1 MGLVRLAIARPVTAL
16 MLLVSLVLLGA
27 IAITRIPL
35 AFLPEVDVPI
45 IAIEVSSPDSSP
57 RQVERDIIAPIE
69 DALATLSGVK
79 SMQSAA
85 TADSAQITLEFD
97 WGQSLD
103 IVRMQVRE
111 KLDTV
116 RPNLPSRV
124 RHVGVSSFSTTD
136 IPVVEARISA
146 KGVDLSQSY
155 PLLEARVLAPLRRLP
170 GVARVE
176 INGVLPR
183 QVFVDLVHDRIEA
196 HHIEINALVRRLQGA
211 SAEVVLGRVQDGEQR
226 LTVRGLGTMT
236 SLEDLR
242 RLPLGIEGLRLQ
254 DIAELTYQEPPIG
267 HGRHL
272 GGRQAIGLSVYKE
285 STANTVDVVD
295 LVMSTIATDI
305 DNDPRLEG
313 VSVFVWEDQ
322 AQHIRAGIKGLQRAG
337 LIGALMAIVCLYAF
351 LRRIDS
357 TIIVALSIPFSV
369 IVACGAL
376 YFLGKSLN
384 LLSMMGLMLGIGM
397 LVDNAIVVL
406 ESIDRQRDTETDP
419 RVAALQGAKA
429 VTAAVT
435 SATATTLIVF
445 LPLVL
450 GGATELTVWLKE
462 VGLTISLALVCS
474 LLSSLTLIPLVSTRL
489 LRARPTRVGPRAPSR
504 TASAYARTLVW
515 TFAHPRWSALLL
527 IGTLAAG
534 IAPLA
539 AGQVPTQPFSA
550 RVNERLELR
559 YEFAD
564 FHYKSQAEAVVEK
577 VEAYLFA
584 EAEALQI
591 DEIYSYFGENT
602 AATSIV
608 LTRRDLDDEAV
619 RALRSTIREGLP
631 ATPGVTVRFWEDADA
646 GGDSTYFS
654 VQLYG
659 RDVETL
665 EALTQRSAAAVGSI
679 RGIEDVSSS
688 FQHGQDEIEVVID
701 RERAV
706 RRGITPQD
714 AAEAFGFTLGGMPL
728 PRFRDGTREVDT
740 SLALRIED
748 RASLSDLQGISFPV
762 SEGASVRLGEI
773 AKFSKVSTAH
783 TIERENRRTNA
794 WVRATYEGED
804 WDAAR
809 EEIAA
814 AMNGLSLP
822 SGYQWSW
829 DKRTL
834 ARDAQGEQML
844 INFVLAIALV
854 YIVLASQFE
863 SLAQPLA
870 IVLAI
875 AFAVPGAAVA
885 LLVTGTPLNLMAQ
898 IGLLILMGIVV
909 NNGVVLLDRV
919 NQLRAT
925 GMDAQPAF
933 IAAGCDRLRPIAMTA
948 TTTIL
953 GLLPLAG
960 GGSAVG
966 GLFYYPLART
976 VMGGLASSAILTLIG
991 LPLLTL
997 GVEAAAAWFSRV
1009 WRPGLATA
1017 QRPGPSV

>member
-16 MLLVSLVLLGA
+16 MLLVSLILIGG
-27 IAITRIPL
+27 IAITRVPL

-57 RQVERDIIAPIE
+57 RQVQRDIIEPIE
-69 DALATLSGVK
+69 EALATLPGVK
-79 SMQSAA
+79 SMQSTA
-85 TADSAQITLEFD
+85 TADEARITLEFD
-97 WGQSLD
+97 WGESLD
-103 IVRMQVRE
+103 IVRMQVSE
-111 KLDTV
+111 KLDVV
-116 RPNLPSRV
+116 RPKLPTRV

-155 PLLEARVLAPLRRLP
+155 ALLESRILAPLRRLP

-176 INGVLPR
+176 INGVEPR
-183 QVFVDLVHDRIEA
+183 RVFVDLIHDRIEA
-196 HHIEINALVRRLQGA
+196 HQIRIEPLVQRLQGA
-211 SAEVVLGRVQDGEQR
+211 SAEVVLGRVADGAQR

-236 SLEDLR
+236 SLDDLK
-242 RLPLGIEGLRLQ
+242 RLPIGIEALRLA
-254 DIAELTYQEPPIG
+254 DIAEITYEEPPVG
-267 HGRHL
+267 YGRHL

-285 STANTVDVVD
+285 STANTVAVVD
-295 LVMSTIATDI
+295 AVMSTIEHDI
-305 DNDPRLEG
+305 SEDPRLEG
-313 VSVFVWEDQ
+313 VKVFVWEDQ
-322 AQHIRAGIKGLQRAG
+322 AEHIRAGIDGLQRAG
-337 LIGALMAIVCLYAF
+337 LIGALMAVLCLYAF

-369 IVACGAL
+369 VVACGAL
-376 YFLGKSLN
+376 FFLGKSLN

-406 ESIDRQRDTETDP
+406 ESIDRQRDTEPDP
-419 RVAALQGAKA
+419 RKAALRGAQS

-435 SATATTLIVF
+435 AATATTLIVF

-450 GGATELTVWLKE
+450 GGATELTVWLRE

-474 LLSSLTLIPLVSTRL
+474 LVSSLTLIPLVSTRL
-489 LRARPTRVGPRAPSR
+489 LRARPAQAVARVPSR
-504 TASAYARTLVW
+504 IERLYAGLLAW
-515 TFAHPRWSALLL
+515 TFRHPWWSALALT
-527 IGTLAAG
+527 GVLAAG

-539 AGQVPTQPFSA
+539 SGQVASQPFSA

-559 YEFAD
+559 YEFKD

-584 EAEALQI
+584 EADAFGI
-591 DEIYSYFGENT
+591 DQVYSFFAENT
-602 AATSIV
+602 AGTSLV
-608 LTRRDLDDEAV
+608 LERSDLDDEAV
-619 RALRSTIREGLP
+619 KALRAKIREGLP
-631 ATPGVTVRFWEDADA
+631 PTPGVTVRFWEDAEA

-659 RDVETL
+659 RNVETL
-665 EALTQRSAAAVGSI
+665 EALTEQSAVRVATVS
-679 RGIEDVSSS
+679 GIEDLSTS
-688 FQHGQDEIEVVID
+688 FQHGRDEIEVVVD
-701 RERAV
+701 RERAG
-706 RRGITPQD
+706 RRGITAQD

-748 RASLSDLQGISFPV
+748 RASLDDLRNISFPV
-762 SEGASVRLGEI
+762 VDGPSVRLGEI
-773 AKFSKVSTAH
+773 AAFSTVRTPQRIA
-783 TIERENRRTNA
+783 RENRQTNA
-794 WVRATYEGED
+794 WVQATYEGTD
-804 WDAAR
+804 WDTAR

-814 AMNGLSLP
+814 TMNELSLP

-834 ARDAQGEQML
+834 ERDAQGEQML
-844 INFVLAIALV
+844 INFLLALALV

-875 AFAVPGAAVA
+875 VFALPGASWA
-885 LLVTGTPLNLMAQ
+885 LVVTGTPMNLMAQ

-919 NQLRAT
+919 NQLRAA
-925 GMDAQPAF
+925 GMESTAAF
-933 IAAGCDRLRPIAMTA
+933 IEAGRDRLRPIAMTA
-948 TTTIL
+948 TTTVL
-953 GLLPLAG
+953 GLLPLAL

-976 VMGGLASSAILTLIG
+976 VMGGLASSAVLTLVA

-997 GVEAAAAWFSRV
+997 GVEAAARWFRRV
-1009 WRPGLATA
+1009 WRA
-1017 QRPGPSV
+1017 SVPRMS